1 MEEAVDKGA
10 VLDIAAVPKE
20 IVLARVLKSKNRV
33 VREVPCDAGK
43 LLKNW
48 RVIQQEF
55 CPLPLSEESLV
66 FSVPERDG
74 STPGF
79 CQNNFNITWR
89 KIISRLDGKLIGP
102 ELSRSQ
108 YTPYSLRHS
117 RAIHLIDSGIGVY
130 EAAKMMGHTVKTF
143 LIRQ

>member
-1 MEEAVDKGA
+1 MKEAADKGA

-48 RVIQQEF
+48 RVNQQEI

-74 STPGF
+74 GRRQGFAKTTLILRGEKLFPGLMA
-79 CQNNFNITWR
+79 N
-89 KIISRLDGKLIGP
+89 
-102 ELSRSQ
+102 
-108 YTPYSLRHS
+108 
-117 RAIHLIDSGIGVY
+117 
-130 EAAKMMGHTVKTF
+130 
-143 LIRQ
+143 